1 MLTISQTIAYENIC
15 IQFCTTFL
23 LCFSFYTKMYPYLTT
38 KKERYRSSFNT
49 NCKNISLFKIFVILL
64 SILQNLPQLKSRNNF
79 SLYSI
84 SLRNFSTV
92 TSFVH
97 VTNKSVAT
105 FNSSIGGNVGAIRI
119 LESSGS
125 FP

>member
-1 MLTISQTIAYENIC
+1 
-15 IQFCTTFL
+15 
-23 LCFSFYTKMYPYLTT
+23 MYPILYNFFAMFFILYKNVSLSEH

>member
-1 MLTISQTIAYENIC
+1 MLIISQGDAYENIC

-23 LCFSFYTKMYPYLTT
+23 LCFHFIQKSTLFQPP

>member
-1 MLTISQTIAYENIC
+1 MRIYVSNFVQLFCYVLHF
-15 IQFCTTFL
+15 IQKSTLFQ
-23 LCFSFYTKMYPYLTT
+23 PP